1 MKLNKLLIKIQQLL
15 DERNWTLY
23 RLSKESNIPY
33 SSLNSL
39 FLKNNQPTVSTLEK
53 VCDGFHITLSEF
65 FAEDTPPA
73 PLILSVLFK
82 SVKVSPVTLVLC
94 ASILSIM
101 HKMSIT
107 VFDTNGILVPNMRVK
122 ETSNFINYD
131 TPK

>member
-1 MKLNKLLIKIQQLL
+1 MKLNKLLIKIQELM

-65 FAEDTPPA
+65 FAEDTPYRNET
-73 PLILSVLFK
+73 PLITEDEKIVLDTFRNLSKKDKQKYLEIMR
-82 SVKVSPVTLVLC
+82 
-94 ASILSIM
+94 ILN
-101 HKMSIT
+101 
-107 VFDTNGILVPNMRVK
+107 D
-122 ETSNFINYD
+122 
-131 TPK
+131 

>member
-1 MKLNKLLIKIQQLL
+1 MKLNKLLIKIQELL

-65 FAEDTPPA
+65 FSD
-73 PLILSVLFK
+73 
-82 SVKVSPVTLVLC
+82 
-94 ASILSIM
+94 
-101 HKMSIT
+101 
-107 VFDTNGILVPNMRVK
+107 
-122 ETSNFINYD
+122 D
-131 TPK
+131 TPKDLNDYICIQKSIQ